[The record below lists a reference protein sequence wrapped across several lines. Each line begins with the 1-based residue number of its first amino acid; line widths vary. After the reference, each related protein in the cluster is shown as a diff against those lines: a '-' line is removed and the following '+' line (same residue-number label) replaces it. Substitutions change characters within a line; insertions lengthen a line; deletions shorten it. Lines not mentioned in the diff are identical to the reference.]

1 MNGNLC
7 FEYIEGPQTAPLHLP
22 PHSCLPVRAMLN
34 QSHNFCQASHEC
46 LSQDTHCMKPSLDNV
61 TKVCRNRKCNLFS
74 IVNKLLKSLSLKQF
88 KITDYTNKE
97 EGRQRRVILWSSS
110 RYL

>member
-1 MNGNLC
+1 MPAKQKTNGAVNCCTTDSEMNGNLC

-46 LSQDTHCMKPSLDNV
+46 LSQDTHCMKPSLDNI
-61 TKVCRNRKCNLFS
+61 TKVCRNKKCNLSS
-74 IVNKLLKSLSLKQF
+74 IVTKLLKSLSLK
-88 KITDYTNKE
+88 
-97 EGRQRRVILWSSS
+97 
-110 RYL
+110 

>member
-1 MNGNLC
+1 MLQHLYVVFQDYDESVPAKQKTNGAVNCCTTDSEINGNLC

-34 QSHNFCQASHEC
+34 QSQNFCQASHEC

-61 TKVCRNRKCNLFS
+61 TKVGRRKYNFL
-74 IVNKLLKSLSLKQF
+74 
-88 KITDYTNKE
+88 
-97 EGRQRRVILWSSS
+97 
-110 RYL
+110 